1 MKAKVLSLA
10 IQASTG
16 KRYDTKIHLN
26 GENIPFITNRT
37 LMFLGGPIR
46 VPQSTKQHR
55 LCLSDK
61 LPQLL
66 DKVDRTPVTWK
77 QKVLLY
83 KAGICPQLNRDLSIL
98 QLPVSWVSST
108 LEAKTTC
115 YLKKWSGLARST
127 DPSRAVEGYNF
138 HPSSCC
144 TRSLEVSRRP
154 CCWPPEI
161 Q

>member
-1 MKAKVLSLA
+1 MTPASLQMVQTAASNSWPRSRSGSRMKAKVLSLA

-16 KRYDTKIHLN
+16 KRYNPKIHLN

-115 YLKKWSGLARST
+115 YLKK
-127 DPSRAVEGYNF
+127 
-138 HPSSCC
+138 
-144 TRSLEVSRRP
+144 
-154 CCWPPEI
+154 
-161 Q
+161 